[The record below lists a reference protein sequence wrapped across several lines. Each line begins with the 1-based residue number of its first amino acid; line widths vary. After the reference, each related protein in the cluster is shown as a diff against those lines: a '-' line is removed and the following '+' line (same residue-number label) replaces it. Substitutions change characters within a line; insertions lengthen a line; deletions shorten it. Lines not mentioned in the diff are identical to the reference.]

1 MERGRTVA
9 AHVSGTDADDI
20 QRQRSRG
27 LSWDQIPNKICRW
40 GDAQLALKS
49 ERNHSWIYF
58 MVPKYGD
65 YLSTPSCYFGI
76 VRGKFKKSPNIQIQ
90 MYLHPAWPVRSI
102 YSHSSH
108 HYTTITPPL
117 PPQARMTLRMEFSSY
132 PFSGFILSWTL
143 QEKVF
148 PQICFNSQNRV
159 AGQREERNVQVIPI

>member
-102 YSHSSH
+102 YSHVLTPLHNHNNPTPTSTGTDDSEDGVLQLPFLWLYFVMDSSGKG
-108 HYTTITPPL
+108 I
-117 PPQARMTLRMEFSSY
+117 SSN
-132 PFSGFILSWTL
+132 LL
-143 QEKVF
+143 
-148 PQICFNSQNRV
+148 
-159 AGQREERNVQVIPI
+159 